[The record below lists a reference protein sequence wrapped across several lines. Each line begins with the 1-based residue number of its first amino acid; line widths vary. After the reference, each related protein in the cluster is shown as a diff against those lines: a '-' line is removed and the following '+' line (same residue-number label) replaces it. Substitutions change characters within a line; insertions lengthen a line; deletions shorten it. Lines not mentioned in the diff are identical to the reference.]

1 MNAVAD
7 FTQLLERAAQNDG
20 EAMRRLVSEYEDVL
34 RRAARRQLG
43 QAMRRH
49 VDSLDI
55 VQSVY
60 RSLLVGLRNRRFDVA
75 TPDKFVALAGLI
87 IRRKVARKW
96 RKLRKQPANL
106 AGNTS
111 GAGWSEVAGPA
122 SHAAA
127 AVDAGEMLDRVLS
140 ELDPLDAQLV
150 QLRLA
155 GHSTAEVARRLGV
168 DSGLLR
174 VRLGRLRKHLSDR
187 GLLEE
192 WL

>member
-1 MNAVAD
+1 MNEVAD
-7 FTQLLERAAQNDG
+7 FTQLLERAARNDG
-20 EAMRRLVSEYEDVL
+20 DAMRRVVSEYEDIL
-34 RRAARRQLG
+34 RRAARHQLG

-60 RSLLVGLRNRRFDVA
+60 RSLLVGLRNGRFDIA
-75 TPDKFVALAGLI
+75 TPDKFVALAVLI

-96 RKLRKQPANL
+96 RKLRKQPVNL
-106 AGNTS
+106 AIGPS
-111 GAGWSEVAGPA
+111 GAGWSAIAGPPDQ
-122 SHAAA
+122 AAGD
-127 AVDAGEMLDRVLS
+127 VDAHELLDRVLA

-150 QLRLA
+150 QMRLA